1 MPIILST
8 YRLKEDLDP
17 NDLKHGRFRRS
28 YLNIWYHYT
37 NNNAVPFVNEVL
49 PIKSER
55 VTSSY
60 SLTQSNLTKWRY
72 QKKRNSAPT
81 LSKVDFGVV
90 EYYCGRFVETL
101 DFRGSGRRG
110 NRVSSGPCRR
120 LLIYPVSAWGARFR
134 VASAGY
140 GSAKREQDR
149 ARCLWRYCSWWPVI
163 IILQAHVYK

>member
-1 MPIILST
+1 MIIFPFAIFWQCAALMPIILST

-101 DFRGSGRRG
+101 DFGGLASGGIRLPG
-110 NRVSSGPCRR
+110 GPRRR
-120 LLIYPVSAWGARFR
+120 LILYPDSVWDQMPI
-134 VASAGY
+134 
-140 GSAKREQDR
+140 GSRIE
-149 ARCLWRYCSWWPVI
+149 RC
-163 IILQAHVYK
+163 